1 MMNEDLKKHSDQIER
16 MLKEVE
22 AWEGRKGVPLSS
34 QVNVLREHGRLFR
47 KMLEEVEL
55 WKGTTNC
62 MNARE
67 RDDEL
72 NCLLASFPVWPG
84 VVQQAP

>member
-1 MMNEDLKKHSDQIER
+1 MKKHSDQIRR
-16 MLKEVE
+16 MLQEVE

-34 QVNVLREHGRLFR
+34 QVNVLRKHGRMFR

-55 WKGTTNC
+55 WKGATNC

-67 RDDEL
+67 RGHEL
-72 NCLLASFPVWPG
+72 NCLLASFALWPG
-84 VVQQAP
+84 AVQQAQ